1 LPARAPDLA
10 FEYPKLVAQRQNLGA
25 ELDVAATADYQD
37 LDQEPEQVVEE
48 GVEHDRGSIAG
59 RPAGRWDSFS
69 C

>member
-1 LPARAPDLA
+1 MSTRNRAETQGWWRSANTSVELG
-10 FEYPKLVAQRQNLGA
+10 VAT
-25 ELDVAATADYQD
+25 TADYQD

>member
-10 FEYPKLVAQRQNLGA
+10 LEYPKLVAQRQHLGA
-25 ELDVAATADYQD
+25 ELGVAATADHQD

-48 GVEHDRGSIAG
+48 RVEHDRGASQAG
-59 RPAGRWDSFS
+59 QRAAETPSS